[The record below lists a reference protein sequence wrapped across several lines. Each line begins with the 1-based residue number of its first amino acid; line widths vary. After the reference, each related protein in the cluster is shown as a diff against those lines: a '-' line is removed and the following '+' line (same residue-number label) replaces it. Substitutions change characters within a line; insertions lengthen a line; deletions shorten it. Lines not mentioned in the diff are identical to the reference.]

1 MNEWNSIENS
11 STEYIYPKAIGN
23 TVLSEQKKT
32 RLSEIIGFENYFY
45 QEISQRKSYIKKIK

>member
-23 TVLSEQKKT
+23 AVLSEQKKI